1 MEGQKLFKVK
11 PELFIPFNQL
21 VINVQ
26 VKQHLNKLN
35 KYNYVLQEDQELRLI
50 VYFGQKKWLGLSLIL
65 KDNQTLIIKMI
76 CNGYMKVHKK
86 ELKFYFNSKEYGID
100 INWTI
105 FETLGMFKNI
115 IPAMASTNAIIAA

>member
-1 MEGQKLFKVK
+1 
-11 PELFIPFNQL
+11 
-21 VINVQ
+21 
-26 VKQHLNKLN
+26 
-35 KYNYVLQEDQELRLI
+35 
-50 VYFGQKKWLGLSLIL
+50 
-65 KDNQTLIIKMI
+65 MI